1 MLPHGL
7 EIKMS
12 DAMNALSAP
21 LRPGSMDVRGQ
32 QPTLFPFDAFIYDDP
47 NRVEAP
53 RLKMRPPWTL
63 VSSGLEVYE
72 DGVDEDNLLD
82 GDRRLILEGEVLKL
96 QHYEDPPAEWVDD
109 ISLGGYDESGNFIDF
124 LIAKG
129 IIRQSESYEE
139 YSGGNR
145 IPLLISNYK
154 SFKDITD
161 LKFSNL
167 QDSQKTGET
176 VIGGVETFLDDVGR
190 IYKTSDGLGDR
201 SLQVDI
207 DTQLVEKKI
216 IPLTQVYS
224 LLNQS
229 AASGAF
235 MFRPT
240 GGTTPDEVLV
250 ELDMNNE
257 LITFGSPTNRAT
269 TSLTIEVVTNQLVLN
284 YSIEHY
290 VTALTEVATGTI
302 VLKASMDDVTEVRYA
317 FRQNS
322 TYATNTGTNL
332 LRGAGLIYE
341 IQIDEDTRLSDG
353 IYPSP
358 IYSTVPVGTIYDYG
372 TSSVDHQIFLR
383 SAKNYALSDIY
394 IGGYVA
400 DPWNF
405 INDSGAEYID
415 LIPVVNAMV
424 NMSST
429 SSKFWS
435 HYDDDNDIVIKPASA
450 GRTVIYGGA
459 LYDEDNT
466 LVLTGPAGEIGP
478 DGPDGPIGPT
488 GNYNLDGGSA
498 NSVYLP
504 LQNIDGGTA

>member
-1 MLPHGL
+1 
-7 EIKMS
+7 MS
-12 DAMNALSAP
+12 DTTNPLVAP
-21 LRPGSMDVRGQ
+21 VRPGSLDVRGQ
-32 QPTLFPFDAFIYDDP
+32 QPTLFPFDAFEFDDP
-47 NRVEAP
+47 NRTDNPAL
-53 RLKMRPPWTL
+53 RMKTPWTFA
-63 VSSGLEVYE
+63 SSGLIAYE
-72 DGVDEDNLLD
+72 DGVDENNLQD
-82 GDRRLILEGEVLKL
+82 GDRRLIVEGEVLKL

-129 IIRQSESYEE
+129 IIRQSENYEE

-145 IPLLISNYK
+145 IPLLVSNYK
-154 SFKDITD
+154 AFKDKTD

-176 VIGGVETFLDDVGR
+176 VIEGVETFIDDSGR
-190 IYKTSDGLGDR
+190 IYKTSDGLADR
-201 SLQVDI
+201 SLHVDI
-207 DTQLVEKKI
+207 DTQVVEKKI
-216 IPLTQVYS
+216 IPLSQVYS

-269 TSLTIEVVTNQLVLN
+269 TSLTIEVVSNQLVLN
-284 YSIEHY
+284 YEIEHY

-302 VLKASMDDVTEVRYA
+302 VLKASMNGVTEVRYA

-341 IQIDEDTRLSDG
+341 IQIDEDTRLSSG

-358 IYSTVPVGTIYDYG
+358 VYSTVPVGTIYDYG
-372 TSSVDHQIFLR
+372 TSSVDHQIFFR
-383 SAKNYALSDIY
+383 STKNYALSDIY
-394 IGGYVA
+394 VGGYVA

-405 INDSGAEYID
+405 VNDSGAEYID
-415 LIPVVNAMV
+415 LIPVVNEMVAM
-424 NMSST
+424 SAASP
-429 SSKFWS
+429 KFWS
-435 HYDDDNDIVIKPASA
+435 HYDDDLDLVIKPTAT

-466 LVLTGPAGEIGP
+466 LVLTGVGGDLGPEGPTGATGPIGP
-478 DGPDGPIGPT
+478 DGESFFDGGTWDTIYQPDQII
-488 GNYNLDGGSA
+488 DGGSW
-498 NSVYLP
+498 
-504 LQNIDGGTA
+504 